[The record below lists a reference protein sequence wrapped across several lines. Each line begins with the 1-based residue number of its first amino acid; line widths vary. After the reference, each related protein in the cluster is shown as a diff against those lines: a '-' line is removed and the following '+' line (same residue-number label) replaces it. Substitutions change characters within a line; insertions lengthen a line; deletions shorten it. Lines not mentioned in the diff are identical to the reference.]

1 MQRDTELLSTDWDDF
16 CFIDTETLSKL
27 NVKDVGVYPHIR
39 EGRVVIVSYAIGE
52 GPVKLW
58 HVDSFDEAGR
68 LKWADA
74 PKDLQQFL
82 MRARFALHGIKGRD
96 IKPCWFVAWNAAFD
110 RISLSRGIDMPPD
123 AVGGD
128 IIEIPMMIDAMAQA
142 VKSHLPPDL
151 TGASQYAGL
160 GVLKQPGKHLIKKFA
175 DANSWCTPQTNPEE
189 WKEYLSYAHDD
200 ITSMRAIFMSTVQ
213 LDREEWREYWANEAI
228 NDRGIPLDVGFVTKA
243 AELAE
248 LNAELANADVARIS
262 KGKLR
267 TVNQHKAIL
276 DWVLDKIG
284 HLPETERILTQ
295 EIEITED
302 DDGNDIANAKMSLE
316 RARVVDLIAMLE
328 RLNEDEGL
336 TDDEFDAL
344 EMLRVREFGASA
356 TPKKF
361 IKALG
366 MLDGGRVK
374 GQYVFNGANATGRFS
389 SRGLQV
395 HNLTRSVVETVEK
408 TNLSPADLEIEAI
421 ETIAFS
427 EDARETY
434 AALKKRFGPVGRTLS
449 RLIRPAITAPEGF
462 TFGWADWSAVEAR
475 GLPWLADSD
484 LADEVLD
491 VFIETDND
499 PSLPDIYKR
508 QAGSILHK
516 PPLEVTKAE
525 RQSHG
530 KVPVLSLGF
539 GGGTGAL
546 HAMARNY
553 GVAFTEDEAKAV
565 VKGWREANPW
575 AKHYWDDSWE
585 AVLRALDNP
594 ETECKAGR
602 VTYVFVP
609 DYRKGTLFGILPDGR
624 ALLYPSIR
632 FERRDVKNKFTGEIE
647 TKVQL
652 TYRRGRARAVIWY
665 GTLVENATQGICG
678 SLLRW
683 VIREYEETWPGLLT
697 FHTHDEIGL
706 MARVDEV
713 AVAAERLSKLMSTG
727 PSWVAGFPLAAVADV
742 HDWYTKTLD

>member
-1 MQRDTELLSTDWDDF
+1 MTRDSDILSDDWNDF
-16 CFIDTETLSKL
+16 CFIDTETRSHL

-39 EGRVVIVSYAIGE
+39 EGRVIIVTYAIGE
-52 GPVKLW
+52 GPVQKW
-58 HVDSFDEAGR
+58 VVEDFGPEHR
-68 LKWADA
+68 LNWANA
-74 PKDLQQFL
+74 PKDLMAFL
-82 MRARFALHGIKGRD
+82 MRSRYAARGITGKD

-110 RISLSRGIDMPPD
+110 RVALSRGIDLPPEAD
-123 AVGGD
+123 QVD
-128 IIEIPMMIDAMAQA
+128 MIEIPMMIDAMAQA

-151 TGASQYAGL
+151 MGASQYAGM
-160 GVLKQPGKHLIKKFA
+160 GMLKQPGKHLIKRFA
-175 DANSWCTPQTNPEE
+175 TEGNNASTAEPEWQE
-189 WKEYLSYAHDD
+189 FLSYAEAD
-200 ITSMRAIFMSTVQ
+200 ISSMRAIFMATMQ

-228 NDRGIPLDVGFVTKA
+228 NDRGLPIDVGFVKKA

-248 LNAELANADVARIS
+248 LNAELADADVARIS
-262 KGKLR
+262 RGKLR

-276 DWVLDKIG
+276 EWVLDKIG

-302 DDGNDIANAKMSLE
+302 DEGNDIANAKMSLE

-361 IKALG
+361 VKAVG

-395 HNLTRSVVETVEK
+395 HNLTRAVVQTVEP
-408 TNLSPADLEIEAI
+408 TNLPPEELEIEAI

-427 EDARETY
+427 EDARATY
-434 AALKKRFGPVGRTLS
+434 DALKKRFGPVGRTLS
-449 RLIRPAITAPEGF
+449 RLIRPSITAPEGKTMF
-462 TFGWADWSAVEAR
+462 WADWSAVEAR

-484 LADEVLD
+484 AADEVLR
-491 VFIETDND
+491 VFEETDRD

-508 QAGSILHK
+508 QAGAILHID
-516 PPLEVTKAE
+516 PLSVTKAQ

-539 GGGTGAL
+539 GGGNGAL

-553 GVAFTEDEAKAV
+553 GVSFSDEEATSV

-575 AKHYWDDSWE
+575 AKDYWDDSWQ
-585 AVLRALDNP
+585 AVLKALDNP
-594 ETECKAGR
+594 EVECKAGR
-602 VTYVFVP
+602 VTYVYVP
-609 DYRKGTLFGILPDGR
+609 DYRKGTMFAILPDGR

-632 FERRDVKNKFTGEIE
+632 FEKRDVKNKFTGEIE
-647 TKVQL
+647 TKTQL

-665 GTLVENATQGICG
+665 GTLVENATQGFCG

-683 VIREYEETWPGLLT
+683 VIREYEERWPGVLIG
-697 FHTHDEIGL
+697 HTHDEVIG
-706 MARVDEV
+706 MSDVRDADRD
-713 AVAAERLSKLMSTG
+713 AARLSELMSTG
-727 PSWVAGFPLAAVADV
+727 PSFAAGFPLAAVADI
-742 HDWYTKTLD
+742 HDWYTKTKD